1 MRSLP
6 QASREEEPLSVT
18 EIITAGLAIIG
29 FFVCSVILAK
39 VAYIYFSTARRTLWL
54 ACTKRHLH
62 ERMRDV

>member
-39 VAYIYFSTARRTLWL
+39 VAYLFISPR
-54 ACTKRHLH
+54 
-62 ERMRDV
+62 RDVRCGWLVLSVICTSV

>member
-39 VAYIYFSTARRTLWL
+39 VAYSGYISPR
-54 ACTKRHLH
+54 
-62 ERMRDV
+62 RDVRCGWLVLSVICTSV

>member
-39 VAYIYFSTARRTLWL
+39 VAYL
-54 ACTKRHLH
+54 
-62 ERMRDV
+62 

>member
-39 VAYIYFSTARRTLWL
+39 VAYVVALF
-54 ACTKRHLH
+54 LH
-62 ERMRDV
+62 GATYVVVGLY